1 MRNLKQLYQE
11 FMRRRV
17 DEKWLA
23 QYNYV
28 TVLGERF
35 LNGSYVVVFE
45 VDEIKELHYRMHELW
60 KDMY

>member
-1 MRNLKQLYQE
+1 MRNLKKLYQD